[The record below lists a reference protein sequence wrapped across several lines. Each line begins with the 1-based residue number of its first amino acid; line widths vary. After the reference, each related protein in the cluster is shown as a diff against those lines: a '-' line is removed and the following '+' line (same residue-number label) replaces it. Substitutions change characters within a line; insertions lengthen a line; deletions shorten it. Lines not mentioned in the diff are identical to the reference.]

1 MSPIFISFRPT
12 AAPSLARPRPAPIY
26 RKMCRVSSLPTSQ
39 RIATTT
45 ASMQRFGFVSRR
57 GGRRRRSPPSVKLV
71 ARLIAR
77 SMCWS
82 WIFPARHRHRPVS
95 LRARD
100 RTVATGGT
108 CLTSIA
114 MATAPNGQDLASLPV
129 DELALW
135 TLQQMISSQRATF
148 QRSHFLDQLL
158 KGVGERMPGDSA
170 YVQPETSQGNP
181 PHLGRALADAWGWL
195 ADLLL
200 RMLDRATLR

>member
-1 MSPIFISFRPT
+1 
-12 AAPSLARPRPAPIY
+12 
-26 RKMCRVSSLPTSQ
+26 
-39 RIATTT
+39 
-45 ASMQRFGFVSRR
+45 
-57 GGRRRRSPPSVKLV
+57 
-71 ARLIAR
+71 
-77 SMCWS
+77 
-82 WIFPARHRHRPVS
+82 
-95 LRARD
+95 
-100 RTVATGGT
+100 
-108 CLTSIA
+108 